1 MQSVTSIR
9 RFGATLRAFGLA
21 TVLAASSAGAAIVWD
36 LNPQNQDGVV
46 LGTSQNFTEQGFTIT
61 ARGYDDS
68 DRNGVGTATNLYFK
82 NRPPDGG
89 ANESGLGLANSPHHE
104 VNGSDSGTLNFIQL
118 DLRSIISQG
127 ATNFQIAV
135 TSLQQGESF
144 QLFGSNFEG
153 VLGTA
158 ISGPYTGLAFDDKF
172 VAVTD
177 LGSFTFLSVAGFGNG
192 SNVLPSRFS
201 ADITPIPEVGTV
213 MPIVGLLVAIGA
225 THVLRR
231 RRAAALD
238 A

>member
-1 MQSVTSIR
+1 MQTVTSLR
-9 RFGATLRAFGLA
+9 RFGASLRALGLA

-46 LGTSQNFTEQGFTIT
+46 LGPSQTFTEQGFTIT

-68 DRNGVGTATNLYFK
+68 DTNGVGTATNLYFK

-104 VNGSDSGTLNFIQL
+104 VNGSANGTLNFIQL

-144 QLFGSNFEG
+144 QLFGSNTEG
-153 VLGTA
+153 LLGTA
-158 ISGPYTGLAFDDKF
+158 ISGAYTGLAFDDQF
-172 VAVTD
+172 VAVSD
-177 LGSFTFLSVAGFGNG
+177 LGSFTFLSVAGFGAG

-213 MPIVGLLVAIGA
+213 MPIIGLLVAVGA

-231 RRAAALD
+231 RRAAAL
-238 A
+238 AA